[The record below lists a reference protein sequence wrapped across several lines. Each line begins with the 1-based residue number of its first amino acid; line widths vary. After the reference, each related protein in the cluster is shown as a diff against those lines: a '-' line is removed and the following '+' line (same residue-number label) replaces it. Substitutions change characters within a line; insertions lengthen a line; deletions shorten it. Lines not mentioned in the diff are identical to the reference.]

1 MSSSSDKK
9 GGKGGKGD
17 SKSNG
22 SGSDGEKG
30 EDTTA
35 GGTGDRRYPQRPRS
49 MSTIAAEAV
58 ANGYAAKDL
67 AAEIDKI
74 KPSREG
80 QSAPST
86 AIATPIV
93 TSAPAATGRSL
104 PSSLSSSSA
113 SSSSS
118 SSQHDPMHRI
128 TSAMANLTVGGGSS
142 QSDSKRDHRR
152 SRRHRI
158 HRSRSRSRSRSSS
171 PSSDDAYLHGHHSI
185 YFAGQRVRPRDQQ
198 HLTLLHRVSA
208 MYPSCRQWYDDNKCS
223 NLRNHHEMSLLVNIF
238 DLACSGD
245 KDDKPILLEL
255 VARRINGINAADGT
269 NNWEAADASNL
280 LERRSLMNAH
290 QIRSTNRDIA
300 AARAAVRANNSDNNS
315 RNNANNGNG
324 NRSNRRREW
333 QQRHRQRQQRQQ
345 PAGNG
350 GPPVV
355 AAPANGGRNGGN

>member
-1 MSSSSDKK
+1 
-9 GGKGGKGD
+9 
-17 SKSNG
+17 
-22 SGSDGEKG
+22 
-30 EDTTA
+30 
-35 GGTGDRRYPQRPRS
+35 

-86 AIATPIV
+86 AMATPIV

-104 PSSLSSSSA
+104 PSSLSSSSHHHPQHHHPHPHLNMILCIVLHQQWQISLLVVVVVKVTA
-113 SSSSS
+113 SA
-118 SSQHDPMHRI
+118 I
-128 TSAMANLTVGGGSS
+128 IVAVVVIAV
-142 QSDSKRDHRR
+142 
-152 SRRHRI
+152 

-171 PSSDDAYLHGHHSI
+171 PSSDDEYLHGHHSI

-300 AARAAVRANNSDNNS
+300 AARAAVRANSNNNNNKHS
-315 RNNANNGNG
+315 RNNNSNGNG

-355 AAPANGGRNGGN
+355 AATANNGGRNGGN